1 MICTYFSE
9 SKLQLFYYKLLVH
22 TIFLWQSR
30 NSQWMFSIS
39 DLYDR
44 HYLTVHLPLASDKR
58 RNSCSSLF
66 YLNPETLKGMDTV
79 VHVLVVSYC
88 RTAAG
93 PGSFLL
99 QCGMIGLLIHSGNP
113 LCVLQLQ
120 LLIIG
125 WSIMNPYN
133 I

>member
-9 SKLQLFYYKLLVH
+9 SKLQLVYYNYYFIPFSYDSHSIHNECSPFQICMIDTIWLFIYLWPATREGTLVLVCF
-22 TIFLWQSR
+22 TWILRPSKVW
-30 NSQWMFSIS
+30 
-39 DLYDR
+39 
-44 HYLTVHLPLASDKR
+44 
-58 RNSCSSLF
+58 
-66 YLNPETLKGMDTV
+66 TL

-88 RTAAG
+88 RIAAG
-93 PGSFLL
+93 SGSFLL

-113 LCVLQLQ
+113 LCVLQRQ

-125 WSIMNPYN
+125 WSYMKPYN